1 MSDPSL
7 LRLFQAECLSLH
19 LLMYYL
25 HHKKEPGTHAVLVN
39 RLYSFPIEEV
49 YDYLP
54 QLLNNALHRPDT
66 NSLERYFLDAS
77 VRNHSLAT
85 RLYWYLHSAMGDHIQ
100 SQQGMLERMLHE
112 LEMVIVNGERPQKI
126 PSLHIPPHLFH
137 INIEETDAEK
147 FSHKQIRADFFNS
160 QHKLAQTLCKLSI
173 ALIPLQANE
182 REDQLKAC
190 IQNIDTWIKDTRFK
204 YSDAHF
210 SE

>member
-7 LRLFQAECLSLH
+7 LRLFQSEYLPLHH
-19 LLMYYL
+19 LLYYL

-39 RLYSFPIEEV
+39 RLYSVSFDEV
-49 YDYLP
+49 SAYLP
-54 QLLNNALHRPDT
+54 QILNNILHRPDT

-77 VRNHSLAT
+77 VHNHSLAT
-85 RLYWYLHSAMGDHIQ
+85 RLYWNLHSAMGDHVQ
-100 SQQGMLERMLHE
+100 SQHVLLERMVHE

-126 PSLHIPPHLFH
+126 PSLHVPPHLFL
-137 INIEETDAEK
+137 INLEETEAEK

-173 ALIPLQANE
+173 ALIPLASGE

-204 YSDAHF
+204 YSDSHY

>member
-7 LRLFQAECLSLH
+7 LRLFQSEYLPLHH
-19 LLMYYL
+19 LLYYL
-25 HHKKEPGTHAVLVN
+25 HHKKEPGAHQVLVN
-39 RLYSFPIEEV
+39 RLYSFSIEEV

-54 QLLNNALHRPDT
+54 QLLNNILHRPEGD
-66 NSLERYFLDAS
+66 SLERYFLDAS

-85 RLYWYLHSAMGDHIQ
+85 RLYWNLHSAIGDHIQ
-100 SQQGMLERMLHE
+100 SQHVLLERMLHE

-126 PSLHIPPHLFH
+126 PSFHIPPHLFQ

-173 ALIPLQANE
+173 ALIPLPPSE

-204 YSDAHF
+204 YSDFHF
-210 SE
+210 SK